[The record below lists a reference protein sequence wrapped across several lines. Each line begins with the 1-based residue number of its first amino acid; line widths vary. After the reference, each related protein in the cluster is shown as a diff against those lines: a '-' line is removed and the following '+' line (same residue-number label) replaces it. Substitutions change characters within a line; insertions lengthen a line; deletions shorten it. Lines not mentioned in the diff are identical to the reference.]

1 MGLKIGIT
9 GGIGSGKSYVAKIFK
24 ALGVPFY
31 DADRVARNIM
41 EESDAV
47 RADLIAAFGKQV
59 YLPDGY
65 LDRPYLSSIVFRDQ
79 AKLDILN
86 GIVHPAVIKDG
97 EAWSTK
103 QRGPYSLKEAALLF
117 ESGSYKKL
125 DYTILVVAP
134 EDLRIARVMSRD
146 QVSREQVID
155 RIKKQK
161 TDQEKKTM
169 ADFIIMND
177 EHQPLLEQV
186 LDLHNRFLEE
196 YKK

>member
-59 YLPDGY
+59 YLPDGH
-65 LDRPYLSSIVFRDQ
+65 LDRPYLSSVVFRDQ

-86 GIVHPAVIKDG
+86 RIVHPAVIKDG
-97 EAWSTK
+97 EEWSAK

-134 EDLRIARVMSRD
+134 EDIRIARVMSRD

-169 ADFIIMND
+169 ADFIIVND
-177 EHQPLLEQV
+177 EHEPLLEQV
-186 LDLHNRFLEE
+186 LNLHYRFLEE